1 MLPNVETSFGL
12 SLYCCAK
19 NKDKSGFVQDE
30 IFFPQ
35 VALTVG
41 DLGERKKNGNL
52 TNCVHC
58 KEGTRILCTWRVEG
72 RSVGAAAVHR
82 SWWIAL

>member
-1 MLPNVETSFGL
+1 MLPNVEKSFGL

-19 NKDKSGFVQDE
+19 NADKSGFVQDE

-41 DLGERKKNGNL
+41 DFGGRKENGDL
-52 TNCVHC
+52 TNCIHC
-58 KEGTRILCTWRVEG
+58 RKGNGIPCTLLVEMRG
-72 RSVGAAAVHR
+72 VITAAVNK
-82 SWWIAL
+82 SWQTVV